1 MGNFRFEDLQIW
13 QKACAIGDQLDVISD
28 DLEKRGKRRYAEQL
42 RGAALS
48 VSNNIAEGS
57 GSKSEKDFRN
67 FLNIARRSV
76 FENANIVL
84 FLRRKGVVGAEAAA
98 ELLDGLR
105 VLSAQIAAFAK
116 SLPRG

>member
-13 QKACAIGDQLDVISD
+13 QKACAIGDRLDVIAD
-28 DLEKRGKRRYAEQL
+28 DLEKQGKRRYAEQL

-76 FENANIVL
+76 FENANMVL
-84 FLRRKGVVGAEAAA
+84 FLRRKGIVGVEAAA
-98 ELLDGLR
+98 EFLDGLR

>member
-1 MGNFRFEDLQIW
+1 MGNFRFEDLDIW
-13 QKACAIGDQLDVISD
+13 KSACALGDRLDVIAD
-28 DLEKRGKRRYAEQL
+28 DLERQGKRRYAEQL

-57 GSKSEKDFRN
+57 GSQSVKDFRN

-76 FENANIVL
+76 FENANMVL
-84 FLRRKGVVGAEAAA
+84 FLRRKGVLAA
-98 ELLDGLR
+98 EPAADLLDALR

-116 SLPRG
+116 SLLRS

>member
-1 MGNFRFEDLQIW
+1 M
-13 QKACAIGDQLDVISD
+13 GDQLDVIAD
-28 DLEKRGKRRYAEQL
+28 ELEKQGKRRYAEQL

-57 GSKSEKDFRN
+57 GSQSDKDFRN

-76 FENANIVL
+76 FENANMVL
-84 FLRRKGVVGAEAAA
+84 LLRRKGILAAEAAA

-105 VLSAQIAAFAK
+105 VLAAQIAAFAK